1 MHLPNQKHPAE
12 EMAPMTLEETGRILC
27 KPDVR
32 YSEFERAILFFGL
45 QVETL
50 SPKQP
55 KVASYA
61 RLHAAMKI
69 LEYIENTHGSSESA
83 RLTERL
89 ALPEYEN
96 ILDQMLAREG
106 GWQSIARAWTRRSLA
121 KDIDVRWDEARDAAR
136 IIDFSYRF
144 AQLIKDDGRQGGVT
158 MGRYFVSKTYKIS
171 DGTLRARWRE
181 YGKTAVCVYLL
192 REVGLR
198 PALLTSKKFVEQ
210 LLKQV
215 ADFDRLQRLFATY
228 RDISKVLRFRGYKC
242 DAVVIECLSKIKPK
256 PELRDFSPTE
266 LALIKKYP
274 N

>member
-1 MHLPNQKHPAE
+1 
-12 EMAPMTLEETGRILC
+12 MAPMTLEEIGRILC

-32 YSEFERAILFFGL
+32 CSEFERAILFFGL

-50 SPKQP
+50 SPIQP
-55 KVASYA
+55 RVASYA

-69 LEYIENTHGSSESA
+69 LEYIEDTHGSSESA

-96 ILDQMLAREG
+96 ILDQMLATEG
-106 GWQSIARAWTRRSLA
+106 GWQNIARAWPRRKLA
-121 KDIDVRWDEARDAAR
+121 EDIGVRWDDAHDAAR

-144 AQLIKDDGRQGGVT
+144 AQLIKDDRRQGGVT
-158 MGRYFVSKTYKIS
+158 MGRNFVSKTYKIS

-181 YGKTAVCVYLL
+181 YGKTAVCGYSL
-192 REVGLR
+192 RAIGLR
-198 PALLTSKKFVEQ
+198 PARLTSKRFVEQ

-215 ADFDRLQRLFATY
+215 ADSHRMQQLFATY
-228 RDISKVLRFRGYKC
+228 RDISKVLRPRGYKC
-242 DAVVIECLSKIKPK
+242 DAVLIECISNIRPK
-256 PELRDFSPTE
+256 LELRDFSPTE
-266 LALIKKYP
+266 LARIRKYP